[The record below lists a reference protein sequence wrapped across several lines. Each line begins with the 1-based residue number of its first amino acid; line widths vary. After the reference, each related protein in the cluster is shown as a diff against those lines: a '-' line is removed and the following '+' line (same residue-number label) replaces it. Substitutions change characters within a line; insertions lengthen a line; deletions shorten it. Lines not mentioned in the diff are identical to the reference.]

1 MVKECGSPVERGVRG
16 SEGTSVL
23 LSFISSSSFSTRSR
37 TVELCCV
44 CVCRYV
50 NVCKH
55 VSGECMRIQSICVS
69 IGGERRGQVQWINVF
84 SWQHIRLVVS
94 FPGLL
99 HFCSL
104 VCAQYNTWKCKS
116 GKKEEGLNDHRWM
129 DVRWS

>member
-37 TVELCCV
+37 TVELCV
-44 CVCRYV
+44 VYACVCRYV

-69 IGGERRGQVQWINVF
+69 IGGESRGQVQWINVL

-94 FPGLL
+94 FSDLL

-104 VCAQYNTWKCKS
+104 VCAQYNTQKRKS
-116 GKKEEGLNDHRWM
+116 GEKGGRPE
-129 DVRWS
+129 